1 MLATAVIVFRE
12 VIEAALIISLVMAAT
27 TGIQGRNFWIAAGVA
42 GGVVG
47 AAIVATFASAI
58 SDLASGMGQEV
69 FNAAIMFLAVL
80 MLTWHCIWMSKHGRE
95 LAASARAVGKDVLEG
110 KKPLAALAIVVGVA
124 VLREGSEVVLFLY
137 GIAVGGENQAGQM
150 AIGGLFGL
158 AGGAALGA
166 AMYFGLLQIPTRS
179 LFTVTNLLI
188 ILLASAMA
196 SQGVA
201 YLVNADYLPAW
212 GHAIWDTSALLS
224 DKSLVGKMLH
234 SLIGYTARPEGIQ
247 IATYVATFVVI
258 LFLMRQFGSRPAPN
272 ARPSVSSSARRPG

>member
-12 VIEAALIISLVMAAT
+12 VMEAALIVSLVMAAT
-27 TGIQGRNFWIAAGVA
+27 TGIHGRNFWIATGVFA
-42 GGVVG
+42 GVVG
-47 AAIVATFASAI
+47 AAIVAAFAGAI

-69 FNAAIMFLAVL
+69 FNAAIMFLAVC

-95 LAASARAVGKDVLEG
+95 LAAAARAVGKDVQDG

-150 AIGGLFGL
+150 AIGGVLGL
-158 AGGAALGA
+158 AAGVGLGA
-166 AMYFGLLQIPTRS
+166 AMYFGLLQIPTKR
-179 LFTVTNLLI
+179 LFMVTNLLI

-201 YLVNADYLPAW
+201 YLVSADYLPAW
-212 GHAIWDTSALLS
+212 GHAIWDTSGLLS
-224 DKSLVGKMLH
+224 DKSLFGKMLH
-234 SLIGYTARPEGIQ
+234 SLVGYTARPEGIQ
-247 IATYVATFVVI
+247 LAAYVATFVVI
-258 LFLMRQFGSRPAPN
+258 LLLMRQFGSRTHATS
-272 ARPSVSSSARRPG
+272 ASPSQSRQS

>member
-12 VIEAALIISLVMAAT
+12 VMEAALIVSLVMAAT
-27 TGIQGRNFWIAAGVA
+27 TGIHGRNFWIAAGVA

-47 AAIVATFASAI
+47 ASIVAAFAGAI

-69 FNAAIMFLAVL
+69 FNAAIMFLAVF

-95 LAASARAVGKDVLEG
+95 LAAAARSVGQEVQEG
-110 KKPLAALAIVVGVA
+110 KKPLAALAVVVGVA

-137 GIAVGGENQAGQM
+137 GIAVGGDNQAGQM
-150 AIGGLFGL
+150 AIGGVIGL
-158 AGGAALGA
+158 VGGVALGA
-166 AMYFGLLQIPTRS
+166 AMYFGLLQIPTKR
-179 LFTVTNLLI
+179 LFAVTNLLI

-201 YLVNADYLPAW
+201 YLVSADYLPAF

-224 DKSLVGKMLH
+224 DKSLFGKMLH
-234 SLIGYTARPEGIQ
+234 SLVGYTARPEGIQ
-247 IATYVATFVVI
+247 IAAYVATFAAI
-258 LFLMRQFGSRPAPN
+258 LLLMRQFGSRATPSASPN
-272 ARPSVSSSARRPG
+272 PSPRQG